1 MATAPHRQLPPR
13 TQTPSEHVAAEPG
26 GCLTRLSAR
35 CERDFRLAL
44 VLSIGLAGMLV
55 VGGFAVYRFSSDHVI
70 GGLVN
75 VSIVAALAGV
85 LVLAVRGSDSR
96 HSGAWFVAVITLA
109 SIGSVFVFGRTGLY
123 WAFLV
128 LTVSFVL
135 APPRLAVA
143 FNSAQLLAVLVG
155 NRELFGSS
163 TEWAAY
169 LTAGALVTWVAWVAA
184 ARLTAQHEQ
193 LRALAD
199 EDPLTGAGNRR
210 SLQRDLERRRPAA
223 GRGVLAVLDVDWF
236 KQVNDE
242 HGHAAGD
249 RVLVGLVELLGQ
261 RLRKIDGVYRIGGE
275 EFALTLPDARL
286 EEAAPRLYALHAELN
301 AGLSRLP
308 GRATVS
314 IGAAQAQPDED
325 WRDWLARA
333 DAALYGA
340 KQAGR
345 NRVVIDGGRP
355 AQRDERR
362 RTVTSSS
369 AHSEPPPH

>member
-1 MATAPHRQLPPR
+1 M
-13 TQTPSEHVAAEPG
+13 
-26 GCLTRLSAR
+26 LS
-35 CERDFRLAL
+35 
-44 VLSIGLAGMLV
+44 VGLAGMLV
-55 VGGFAVYRFSSDHVI
+55 VGGFAVHRFSSGHVT

-75 VSIVAALAGV
+75 LAIVIALAAV
-85 LVLAVRGSDSR
+85 LVRAVRGADSR
-96 HSGAWFVAVITLA
+96 RSGTLFIAVITLA

-123 WAFLV
+123 WTFLV
-128 LTVSFVL
+128 LTISFVL
-135 APPRLAVA
+135 ASPRLAVA
-143 FNSAQLLAVLVG
+143 FNCAQLLAVLAG
-155 NRELFGSS
+155 NRELFGSN
-163 TEWAAY
+163 TEWTAY
-169 LTAGALVTWVAWVAA
+169 LTAGVLVTWVAWVAA
-184 ARLTAQHEQ
+184 ARLRAQHEQ

-249 RVLVGLVELLGQ
+249 RVLAGLIELLGQ

-355 AQRDERR
+355 AHCDERR
-362 RTVTSSS
+362 RTANSS
-369 AHSEPPPH
+369 AHSERPPR